1 MMQSLDV
8 GFHRILPLLKQ
19 VYNSTVEERTFIKSL
34 EKMVR
39 PSMPL
44 LEQASRF
51 KFSLSIDGK
60 AAPWRLALQ
69 LPLESTIIRQDGG
82 PFGEFFDD
90 RLKPMEHY
98 IPLNLNLSNIAE
110 QAAWAIANDAAAHN
124 ITRNARLAAKEIL
137 SLDALVCHTST
148 VLSVVSQA
156 LRLPVD
162 WTPPPE
168 ARATLIFDPTKRT
181 ITSDPLRGE
190 DVASCAVNA
199 SSAKRAREALRDA
212 RCTKARGTTVPAENC
227 RRGCQGF
234 VSPEKCIAV
243 CSAGGQCRGNCG
255 GL

>member
-1 MMQSLDV
+1 
-8 GFHRILPLLKQ
+8 
-19 VYNSTVEERTFIKSL
+19 
-34 EKMVR
+34 
-39 PSMPL
+39 MPL

-110 QAAWAIANDAAAHN
+110 QVHVCTRDREREREAEARAVQHTAEPTPRSSLERERYLSLMIYIERGHRERGHALLLRTPYRFPPSLLPHRTSHFSLSLSLSSSHALLQAAWAIANDAAAHN

-148 VLSVVSQA
+148 
-156 LRLPVD
+156 
-162 WTPPPE
+162 
-168 ARATLIFDPTKRT
+168 
-181 ITSDPLRGE
+181 GE
-190 DVASCAVNA
+190 
-199 SSAKRAREALRDA
+199 
-212 RCTKARGTTVPAENC
+212 
-227 RRGCQGF
+227 
-234 VSPEKCIAV
+234 
-243 CSAGGQCRGNCG
+243 
-255 GL
+255 